1 MSGVLATGAEGRRR
15 AAGVTPYTALRGL
28 NPSEGESDC
37 LEFKLAGPK
46 AGKVSVPPFQRGA
59 GSRGRAPVAR
69 RNGRNTFPKGA
80 FYFGSTFLF
89 ARKKERWK
97 PCAPCRGRH
106 PGRGAAGLL
115 VTNDGSRLELKSPTG
130 RCQGDA
136 RAAHQKYASG
146 MFLRPQKLHTPPP
159 LPGRQPPSSPFG
171 QRKKQAP
178 QWDLP
183 FVLICAVLLTWRWRQ
198 PWSGSRRNRRRT
210 WCRSSSDPQRRGRWC
225 GRWPR

>member
-1 MSGVLATGAEGRRR
+1 MIVRSLSHWGRRPPACR
-15 AAGVTPYTALRGL
+15 RCHALHGPKGL

-69 RNGRNTFPKGA
+69 RNGRNPFPKGA

-115 VTNDGSRLELKSPTG
+115 VTNGGSRLELKSPTG

-136 RAAHQKYASG
+136 RAAHQKHPSG
-146 MFLRPQKLHTPPP
+146 MFLRAGERRAFLSKQHHLGLQARILRPVQRL
-159 LPGRQPPSSPFG
+159 SP
-171 QRKKQAP
+171 
-178 QWDLP
+178 
-183 FVLICAVLLTWRWRQ
+183 
-198 PWSGSRRNRRRT
+198 
-210 WCRSSSDPQRRGRWC
+210 RRGRVLRPALT
-225 GRWPR
+225 GRFASLRARLLRRRRVSERNRAKRGS

>member
-46 AGKVSVPPFQRGA
+46 ASKVSVPPFQRGA

-115 VTNDGSRLELKSPTG
+115 VTNGGSRLELKSPTG

-136 RAAHQKYASG
+136 RAAHQKHPGG
-146 MFLRPQKLHTPPP
+146 MFLRAGERRAFLSKQHHLGLQARILRPVQRLSPRG
-159 LPGRQPPSSPFG
+159 GR
-171 QRKKQAP
+171 
-178 QWDLP
+178 
-183 FVLICAVLLTWRWRQ
+183 VLRPALTGRFASLRARLLRRRRV
-198 PWSGSRRNRRRT
+198 SERNRAK
-210 WCRSSSDPQRRGRWC
+210 RGS
-225 GRWPR
+225 

>member
-115 VTNDGSRLELKSPTG
+115 VTNGGQPFGAEKPDGPVPGGRTGYPSKTPQWGVLEIAKNCTVHPFPPRGSVTAGAPRPLQTIDQHPQAG
-130 RCQGDA
+130 GDGDEGKGGELLFS
-136 RAAHQKYASG
+136 QI
-146 MFLRPQKLHTPPP
+146 LHREPK
-159 LPGRQPPSSPFG
+159 GRQQG
-171 QRKKQAP
+171 GDKKG
-178 QWDLP
+178 L
-183 FVLICAVLLTWRWRQ
+183 
-198 PWSGSRRNRRRT
+198 
-210 WCRSSSDPQRRGRWC
+210 
-225 GRWPR
+225 